1 MVAEAYCGTPSTYTT
16 EFVVFLIVKYP
27 GVRGV
32 SSTLYNSLL
41 GNPIEPRV
49 VLTFVLLVERLL
61 IKKARDVVIGGE
73 PSLANPHAMLAV
85 ETILSA
91 DNMIGETTCAEPID
105 SVEPYLL
112 RVSPRPPTE
121 PISIEAFM

>member
-1 MVAEAYCGTPSTYTT
+1 
-16 EFVVFLIVKYP
+16 VFLIVKYP
-27 GVRGV
+27 GVRV
-32 SSTLYNSLL
+32 WSRTLYNSLL
-41 GNPIEPRV
+41 GNPIQPRL

-61 IKKARDVVIGGE
+61 IKKERDVVVGGE
-73 PSLANPHAMLAV
+73 PSLANPQAMLAV

-91 DNMIGETTCAEPID
+91 DNTIWGFTCAKPID

-121 PISIEAFM
+121 PMSNDAFM